1 MSLPTIPDG
10 LAYTA
15 KSVAGIGVI
24 TTRDWKQGEYVGSF
38 EGIAM
43 LKRDFVR
50 VYGSDIRYTY
60 WTSQNFRNATVR
72 VAKDP
77 RNFITYINERAEPNV
92 GLKRYKL
99 RCLTDIPE
107 GTELLLQYARKYPR
121 DYNLR
126 PQPAPATTSSSNT
139 LRLTS

>member
-1 MSLPTIPDG
+1 MSLPPIPDG

-15 KSVAGIGVI
+15 DSVAGIGVVA
-24 TTRDWKQGEYVGSF
+24 TRDWKQGEYVGSF
-38 EGIAM
+38 EGKAM
-43 LKRDFVR
+43 LKTDFVR
-50 VYGSDIRYTY
+50 LYGSDIRYTY

-77 RNFITYINERAEPNV
+77 RNFITYINESANPNV

-107 GTELLLQYARKYPR
+107 GTELFLRYSRLYPR
-121 DYNLR
+121 SYAL
-126 PQPAPATTSSSNT
+126 
-139 LRLTS
+139 